1 MVTELNEGDRTR
13 NIVSTDDTEHE
24 IIVWW
29 GTAPGN
35 VSWCWTISV
44 TCELYL
50 GGVKV

>member
-1 MVTELNEGDRTR
+1 MRVTEQGTLYKQM
-13 NIVSTDDTEHE
+13 TEHE

-29 GTAPGN
+29 GTVPGN